1 MKRVLL
7 LLSLLLLSS
16 SSVLVAQRIRIEKE
30 QYLSIYDVGLLCPVQ
45 VEWEVCAADFGA
57 AKRKPS
63 WKFKND
69 IDHPNAV
76 ANHDD
81 FTKSGYQRGHLCPA
95 ADRSCSLVDMKQ
107 TFSMSNVAPQ
117 WPSLNTGVWKA
128 TEIAVRNA
136 VLLGDTI
143 SVITIPVFLDRD
155 TLRIGSH
162 GVAVPHAFFKAAWCS
177 SNDSIIGSWFFF
189 NHR

>member
-1 MKRVLL
+1 MNKKTLILALL
-7 LLSLLLLSS
+7 LTLSAC
-16 SSVLVAQRIRIEKE
+16 VLMAQRIAIEKD
-30 QYLSIYDVGLLCPVQ
+30 QYFSVYDVQLQSPVQ
-45 VEWEVCAADFGA
+45 VEWEVCAADLGS

-63 WKFKND
+63 WRFRND
-69 IDHPNAV
+69 IGHPLAV
-76 ANHDD
+76 ATHDD
-81 FTKSGYQRGHLCPA
+81 FTRSGYQRGHLCPA

-117 WPSLNTGVWKA
+117 WPTLNTGVWKA

-143 SVITIPVFLDRD
+143 SVVTIPIFLNRD
-155 TLRIGSH
+155 TLRIGPH

-177 SNDSIIGSWFFF
+177 GNDSIIGSWFFF
-189 NHR
+189 NHK

>member
-1 MKRVLL
+1 MKRTLLINLL
-7 LLSLLLLSS
+7 LLISIQFLM
-16 SSVLVAQRIRIEKE
+16 AQRITIEKE
-30 QYLSIYDVGLLCPVQ
+30 QYLSIYDLELQCPVQ
-45 VEWEVCAADFGA
+45 VEWSVCAADFGA
-57 AKRKPS
+57 AKRKAS
-63 WKFKND
+63 WRFRND
-69 IDHPNAV
+69 IGHPLAV
-76 ANHDD
+76 ATHDD

-95 ADRSCSLVDMKQ
+95 ADRSCSLVDIKQ

-143 SVITIPVFLDRD
+143 SVVTIPVFLDRD

-162 GVAVPHAFFKAAWCS
+162 GIAVPHAFFKAAWCS
-177 SNDSIIGSWFFF
+177 GNDSIIGSWFFF

>member
-1 MKRVLL
+1 MLL
-7 LLSLLLLSS
+7 ILSLLLTLNPC
-16 SSVLVAQRIRIEKE
+16 VLIGQRIVIEKE
-30 QYLSIYDVGLLCPVQ
+30 EYFSIYDIGLQCPVQ
-45 VEWEVCAADFGA
+45 VEWSVCAADLGA
-57 AKRKPS
+57 AKRKAS
-63 WKFKND
+63 WRFKND
-69 IDHPNAV
+69 IGHPLAV

-95 ADRSCSLVDMKQ
+95 ADRSSSLVGMKK

-128 TEIAVRNA
+128 TEIAIRNA

-143 SVITIPVFLDRD
+143 SVLTIPVFLDRD

-162 GVAVPHAFFKAAWCS
+162 GIAVPHAFFKAAWCS
-177 SNDSIIGSWFFF
+177 GNDSIIGSWFFF